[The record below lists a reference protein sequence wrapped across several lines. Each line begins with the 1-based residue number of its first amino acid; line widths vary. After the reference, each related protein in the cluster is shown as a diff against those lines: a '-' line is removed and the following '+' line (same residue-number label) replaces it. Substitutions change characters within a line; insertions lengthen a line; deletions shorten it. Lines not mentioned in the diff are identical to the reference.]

1 MACYMNSNFNH
12 DTKDYLFNLIG
23 QYTDIKV
30 FFETILEWLEY
41 QLSESLITINI
52 NSKFYQQLEFKN
64 GRQNFSQQFCK
75 LTKYLK
81 VKKNQ
86 VIDTS
91 SSFIHNS
98 IINFNLIDDPN
109 CFSYHILIKPKSMI
123 SWWSMPIINAK
134 GTIYGAFVIYYRPPK
149 KISEKNI
156 RNLQQAGALIALA
169 LEIENERQQKIAIN
183 EKYSSFYNY
192 HPDAIFELDTQGFV
206 LNTNIACKEIT
217 GFSEDQVK
225 GKHYWALIP
234 KQYHELVNTAF
245 EEALKGKAKHYE
257 IPAFHVSGKII
268 WLDLTNLPI
277 IQNQKIT
284 GMFAIAND
292 ITSRHENRERL
303 RLLERGVNASSNGI
317 FITDATEKM
326 LIVYVNPAFLKL
338 TGYSEEDVLGQN
350 CSFLQGSDTDPYQ
363 VAVLKKAVLEQKEVT
378 VTVKNYCK
386 DGSWFWCRLMLGPVF
401 DNEGICTH
409 FLGIHED
416 ITQQCLHEE
425 YINYQNSHDHLTG
438 LPNQTTFDQLLE
450 TNFLEKHNSLVHL
463 YLLYIDLDDFSSMNE
478 SLGYLIGD
486 KILRHVAKRLK
497 EFLKPEA
504 ILCRYIED
512 EFALLLTGQYTHT
525 EITEI
530 AQIILELTT
539 QNFQIESQTLHLS
552 ASIGIASTN
561 TSARNS
567 SELLHHSIKAM
578 KQAKKQG
585 RNTWYWYEESNC
597 KNTLENN
604 YAYLRLELMAAV
616 KSQQFELFYQPLVQP
631 LTGNVKGVEA
641 LIRWHHP
648 QQGYI
653 FPDVFIP
660 LAERTG
666 QIILISQWVL
676 KKACIDIATFNRLNR
691 SRISVSV
698 NISPLQFG
706 RADFLEELRNAL
718 NISQLPPELLKIE
731 ITEGVIINGA
741 DRAVEILKLVR
752 ALGVQVAIDD
762 FGTGYSSLSYLRQL
776 PINQIKLD
784 KSFIDN
790 LTTNQQDEAITT
802 SIIHL
807 AQQLNLEV
815 VAEGVETVEQV
826 ILLYQHKC
834 DLLQGYFY
842 ARPAILEN
850 LQLKYTPSV
859 ETRIDLKISL

>member
-1 MACYMNSNFNH
+1 MNNNFNH
-12 DTKDYLFNLIG
+12 DTKNYLFNLIG

-30 FFETILEWLEY
+30 FFESIIEWLEY
-41 QLSESLITINI
+41 QLPESLITVNI
-52 NSKFYQQLEFKN
+52 YSDSCQNLDFRN

-75 LTKYLK
+75 LSKYLK
-81 VKKNQ
+81 IEPNPG
-86 VIDTS
+86 IDKENCFT
-91 SSFIHNS
+91 NKS
-98 IINFNLIDDPN
+98 ITNFNLVDDPK
-109 CFSYHILIKPKSMI
+109 CVFCHILIKAKKI
-123 SWWSMPIINAK
+123 TNWWSIPIINTK
-134 GTIYGAFVIYYRPPK
+134 GTVYGAFIIYYRPPK
-149 KISEKNI
+149 KPSEKTN
-156 RNLQQAGALIALA
+156 NLIQQAGTLIALA

-225 GKHYWALIP
+225 GKHYWAFIP

-292 ITSRHENRERL
+292 ITLRRENRERL

-326 LIVYVNPAFLKL
+326 LIVYVNPAFLEL

-350 CSFLQGSDTDPYQ
+350 CSFLQGSDTDPDQ
-363 VAVLKKAVLEQKEVT
+363 VAVLKKAVLERKEVT

-386 DGSWFWCRLMLGPVF
+386 DGSWFWGRLMLGPVF

-409 FLGIHED
+409 FLGIQED
-416 ITQQCLHEE
+416 ITQQYLHEE

-438 LPNQTTFDQLLE
+438 LPNQTTFDHLLE
-450 TNFLEKHNSLVHL
+450 TNFLEKHNSTVHL
-463 YLLYIDLDDFSSMNE
+463 YLLYIDLDDFGSMNE

-486 KILRHVAKRLK
+486 KILKHVANRLQ

-539 QNFQIESQTLHLS
+539 QNFQIENQTLHLS

-561 TSARNS
+561 ANVRSS

-585 RNTWYWYEESNC
+585 RNAWYWYEESHC
-597 KNTLENN
+597 KNTVENN

-706 RADFLEELRNAL
+706 RADFLEELKNAL

-802 SIIHL
+802 SIIYL

-815 VAEGVETVEQV
+815 VAEGVETVEQA

-850 LQLKYTPSV
+850 LQLKYTPLV
-859 ETRIDLKISL
+859 ETGIDLQISL